1 MFSPKIISPN
11 SKIYPNLVEAVV
23 KSLQISF
30 FEKVK
35 ADKVIEKTLK
45 SDRRW
50 GARDRAFIAENFY
63 EIIRW
68 WRLLIYISG
77 IDEKDWEE
85 KSVYQL
91 VNTWI
96 FLNTGKLFY
105 KTKADEA
112 FISKINKNR
121 FSLSGFNAITSSIP
135 DWLHEEGLASYG
147 DDWERLV
154 VTLNTPAKVYLR
166 ANTFKGTKLDLA
178 QRLIIEGIETEQ
190 PDFLSDGLVL
200 SQRKNVFATTA
211 FKEGWF
217 EVQDGGS
224 QLIAPLLDVR
234 PGMRVC
240 DACAGAGGKTLHL
253 SNLMQ
258 NKGKIIAMDIYE
270 QKLKELQAR
279 CKRNGAGNVETR
291 LIESKTIKRLFSSFD
306 RLLLDV
312 PCSGTG
318 VIRRNP
324 DAKWKLEPN
333 FISELEKT
341 QQNLINN
348 YSKMLRP
355 GGKMVYATCS
365 ILPRENE
372 MQVRKFLE
380 KNPNFELIKEIWIL
394 PHHLDTDGFY
404 AAVLLKS

>member
-1 MFSPKIISPN
+1 MFSPKTISPD
-11 SKIYPNLVEAVV
+11 SKIYPTLVEALVR
-23 KSLQISF
+23 SLQICF
-30 FEKVK
+30 FDKVK

-50 GARDRAFIAENFY
+50 GARDRSFIAENFY

-68 WRLLIYISG
+68 WRLLMYISG
-77 IDEKDWEE
+77 IDENRWDEN
-85 KSVYQL
+85 SVYQL

-112 FISKINKNR
+112 FIEKIKKNR
-121 FSLSGFNAITSSIP
+121 VSLSGFNAITASIP

-147 DDWERLV
+147 DDWERSV
-154 VTLNTPAKVYLR
+154 VTLNTPARVYLR

-178 QRLIIEGIETEQ
+178 QRLIVEGIETEQ

-200 SQRKNVFATTA
+200 SQRKNVFATKA

-224 QLIAPLLDVR
+224 QLIAPLLDVL

-240 DACAGAGGKTLHL
+240 DACAGGGGKTLHL
-253 SNLMQ
+253 SNLMR

-270 QKLKELQAR
+270 HKLKELQVR

-318 VIRRNP
+318 VLRRNP

-333 FISELEKT
+333 FINELEIT
-341 QQNLINN
+341 QQNIINN

-372 MQVRKFLE
+372 IQVRKFLE
-380 KNPNFELIKEIWIL
+380 KNPNFELLKELRIL

>member
-1 MFSPKIISPN
+1 MFSPKVISPD

-23 KSLQISF
+23 KSLQICF

-77 IDEKDWEE
+77 IDEKDWED

-112 FISKINKNR
+112 FINKMNKNR
-121 FSLSGFNAITSSIP
+121 VSLSGFNAITSSIP

-147 DDWERLV
+147 ADWERLV

-166 ANTFKGTKLDLA
+166 ANTFKGTKMDLA
-178 QRLIIEGIETEQ
+178 QRLIMEGIETEQ

-200 SQRKNVFATTA
+200 SQKKNVFATSA

-258 NKGKIIAMDIYE
+258 NRGKIIAMDIHE
-270 QKLKELQAR
+270 HKLKELQAR

-291 LIESKTIKRLFSSFD
+291 LIESKTIKRLISSFD

-324 DAKWKLEPN
+324 DAKWKLRPN
-333 FISELEKT
+333 FITELEIT
-341 QQNLINN
+341 QQNIINN

-372 MQVRKFLE
+372 IQVRKFLE
-380 KNPNFELIKEIWIL
+380 KNPNFELIEELWIL
-394 PHHLDTDGFY
+394 PHLLDTDGFY